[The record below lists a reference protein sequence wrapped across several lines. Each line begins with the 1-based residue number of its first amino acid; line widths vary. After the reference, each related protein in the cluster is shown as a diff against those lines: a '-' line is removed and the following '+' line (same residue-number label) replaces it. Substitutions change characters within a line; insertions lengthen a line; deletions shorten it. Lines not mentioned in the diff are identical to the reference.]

1 MTVAFLLDILVAC
14 LLVATIAYAAVLN
27 RKLGRLRSGKA
38 ELEALLASFQQATV
52 RAEASISALRTYA
65 DASHDDVE
73 EKRTTIKGLRDDIDF
88 LVSRASE
95 QADRLEALI
104 RQGRDREGTK
114 ARGADGLDALIDEIR
129 RGDSVEATG
138 AFDAPAAANDRA
150 GEAGPGST
158 PPWKGRSGRPGERQ
172 VLR

>member
-104 RQGRDREGTK
+104 RQGRDHEGPK
-114 ARGADGLDALIDEIR
+114 ARGEGLDALIDEIR
-129 RGDSVEATG
+129 RGEGNEAAL
-138 AFDAPAAANDRA
+138 AFGAPAAANDRT

-158 PPWKGRSGRPGERQ
+158 PPWKGRSGRNADRQ